1 MDKISPEEAE
11 TLNCMLRVKHLQP
24 YFYQIDS
31 GNSSTEGV
39 LVKFCYFA
47 KQNKLLIFYPKCTG
61 QKGLEFLSSV

>member
-11 TLNCMLRVKHLQP
+11 TLNYMQRVKHLQP

-31 GNSSTEGV
+31 GTSSTEGV

-47 KQNKLLIFYPKCTG
+47 KQNKLLIF
-61 QKGLEFLSSV
+61 